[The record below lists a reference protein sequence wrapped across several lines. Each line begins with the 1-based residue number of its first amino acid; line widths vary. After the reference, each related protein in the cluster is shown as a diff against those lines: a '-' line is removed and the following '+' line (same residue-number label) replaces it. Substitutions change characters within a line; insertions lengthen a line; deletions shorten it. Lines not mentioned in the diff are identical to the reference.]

1 MEKLSRLYCTAAV
14 FFFLC
19 VCVCVCFPVTVIPT
33 PFLVLLAFEFC
44 SAAEDSLSAISPLS
58 LACLS
63 GQASLVQLLLCAA
76 ATIDGPEGHGGAPL
90 LHAAYKNFASI
101 CEILLDSGAN
111 PHVAFTKSGHIQLE
125 IPAAKTP
132 LHDDHWHRILC
143 EPSQGGSSLQ
153 QLRTEGVTALHLA
166 AWHGS
171 ARTCHWAKN
180 AGCFWYI
187 VFV

>member
-1 MEKLSRLYCTAAV
+1 M
-14 FFFLC
+14 
-19 VCVCVCFPVTVIPT
+19 
-33 PFLVLLAFEFC
+33 
-44 SAAEDSLSAISPLS
+44 
-58 LACLS
+58 
-63 GQASLVQLLLCAA
+63 QLLLCAA

-187 VFV
+187 VFGLIDCLPNPENFRLGLAWSLRTARCEDTLGTSSSFGGADFGEYLVWFVLSELVR